1 MKLARAFRRT
11 FGIAAPRL
19 AVRTHVAWHW
29 RGLLLIIS
37 LAIGLSMASRIY
49 DVGLSLAGFERGEA
63 VQAKARLDALVSQLQ
78 VENAALHAA
87 VTAGERQLQI
97 ERVTQDDLAKHVRS
111 LQDDNA
117 RLKEDLSFF
126 RSMVAVAGK
135 ESGLSLYRFKV
146 ERDVLPGQYRYR
158 LLLLQPGQRER
169 AFQGH
174 VQLLVTVWQDNKRTV
189 LTVPEAGENQQLALD
204 FKYYQRVEG
213 TFQVAPGAAVK
224 SVQIKVFERGAAQPR
239 LVQAVA
245 VS

>member
-1 MKLARAFRRT
+1 
-11 FGIAAPRL
+11 
-19 AVRTHVAWHW
+19 
-29 RGLLLIIS
+29 
-37 LAIGLSMASRIY
+37 
-49 DVGLSLAGFERGEA
+49 
-63 VQAKARLDALVSQLQ
+63 
-78 VENAALHAA
+78 
-87 VTAGERQLQI
+87 
-97 ERVTQDDLAKHVRS
+97 
-111 LQDDNA
+111 
-117 RLKEDLSFF
+117 
-126 RSMVAVAGK
+126 
-135 ESGLSLYRFKV
+135 
-146 ERDVLPGQYRYR
+146 
-158 LLLLQPGQRER
+158 LLQPGQRER

>member
-1 MKLARAFRRT
+1 MKLARALRRT

-29 RGLLLIIS
+29 RGLLLIVS

-49 DVGLSLAGFERGEA
+49 DVGLSFAGFERGAADQE
-63 VQAKARLDALVSQLQ
+63 KARLGAQVSQLRA
-78 VENAALHAA
+78 ENATLRAA
-87 VTAGERQLQI
+87 VTAGERQSQI
-97 ERVTQDDLAKHVRS
+97 ERVTQEDLAKHVRT

-126 RSMVAVAGK
+126 RSMIAVAGK
-135 ESGLSLYRFKV
+135 ESGLSIYRFKV
-146 ERDVLPGQYRYR
+146 ERGALPGEYRYR

-169 AFQGH
+169 DFQGK

-189 LTVPEAGENQQLALD
+189 LTFPEVGESPQLGLS
-204 FKYYQRVEG
+204 FKYYQRIEG
-213 TFQVAPGAAVK
+213 AFQVAPGAVVK
-224 SVQIKVFERGAAQPR
+224 SVQVKVFERGAAQPR
-239 LVQAVA
+239 LVQAIA